1 MESLDDYLASQDP
14 LFVELD
20 AARLSMHIPD
30 LASAWLGLLA
40 EDGGLPDLSAVSITH
55 KGKPLSRPILEDPIN
70 TPSNPSTYP
79 ARLDNG
85 EVIWV
90 RFKERRSSGAPVSV
104 SVVDKPDTVRA
115 VLAAL
120 TVMEGGAVDIE
131 QLKRDLPLID
141 LSHPIGISESVNEAF
156 EALSDKGET
165 ARALEFVRSFHAA
178 HIRYALALLRY
189 YRPGFDALPEEEKRG
204 LLVGCCERI
213 NKTIA
218 AVRQLSGFLEYGTPN
233 RDQRTAVEDPHRDV
247 EVAVLR
253 DVERASYRKI
263 AARLRIKISEKASYV
278 GDYSTVVKMAIRG
291 RDMLERAFGSDGWAK
306 RAAEMRAESV
316 RRSALSEREKY
327 VEDLAEDWRVSQQAA
342 QSILEG
348 EDTAPEI
355 TKQVRISRRSL
366 ESAQRFYKALAEE
379 DE

>member
-204 LLVGCCERI
+204 LIVGCCERI
-213 NKTIA
+213 TKTIA
-218 AVRQLSGFLEYGTPN
+218 AVRQLTNYLK
-233 RDQRTAVEDPHRDV
+233 RD
-247 EVAVLR
+247 
-253 DVERASYRKI
+253 
-263 AARLRIKISEKASYV
+263 
-278 GDYSTVVKMAIRG
+278 
-291 RDMLERAFGSDGWAK
+291 
-306 RAAEMRAESV
+306 
-316 RRSALSEREKY
+316 RRC
-327 VEDLAEDWRVSQQAA
+327 
-342 QSILEG
+342 
-348 EDTAPEI
+348 
-355 TKQVRISRRSL
+355 
-366 ESAQRFYKALAEE
+366 
-379 DE
+379 

>member
-1 MESLDDYLASQDP
+1 M
-14 LFVELD
+14 
-20 AARLSMHIPD
+20 
-30 LASAWLGLLA
+30 
-40 EDGGLPDLSAVSITH
+40 
-55 KGKPLSRPILEDPIN
+55 
-70 TPSNPSTYP
+70 
-79 ARLDNG
+79 
-85 EVIWV
+85 
-90 RFKERRSSGAPVSV
+90 
-104 SVVDKPDTVRA
+104 
-115 VLAAL
+115 
-120 TVMEGGAVDIE
+120 
-131 QLKRDLPLID
+131 
-141 LSHPIGISESVNEAF
+141 
-156 EALSDKGET
+156 
-165 ARALEFVRSFHAA
+165 
-178 HIRYALALLRY
+178 
-189 YRPGFDALPEEEKRG
+189 
-204 LLVGCCERI
+204 
-213 NKTIA
+213 
-218 AVRQLSGFLEYGTPN
+218 
-233 RDQRTAVEDPHRDV
+233 
-247 EVAVLR
+247 R

-316 RRSALSEREKY
+316 RRGALSEREKY